1 MDVSAELVAEM
12 SVPGAGLRRLRMSWE
27 EFLELPGDLR
37 TEWVDG
43 EVVVSPPVGGDH
55 GVATTRLGSV
65 LTGALP
71 GLLVGSEVGV
81 WLPRNRLRGPDLVA
95 FPSMPTGTFLEEAP
109 VLVVEVLSPS
119 TRAEDTIR
127 KSPEYASAGIS
138 QYWVVDPEA
147 RSLEVFSNADGRWEP
162 LLRLD
167 EQHPTGE
174 VTVGDHG
181 VVPLD
186 LTWILPT

>member
-1 MDVSAELVAEM
+1 VSAELIAEM

-55 GVATTRLGSV
+55 GVATTRLGAV
-65 LTGALP
+65 LTAALP
-71 GLLVGSEVGV
+71 GLLVGTEVGV

-95 FPSMPTGTFLEEAP
+95 FASMPATRFLEETP

-147 RSLEVFSNADGRWEP
+147 RSLEVFSNVDGRWEP
-162 LLRLD
+162 QLRLD

-174 VTVGDHG
+174 VTVGEHG

-186 LTWILPT
+186 LAWILPS

>member
-1 MDVSAELVAEM
+1 
-12 SVPGAGLRRLRMSWE
+12 MSWE

-65 LTGALP
+65 LTAALP
-71 GLLVGSEVGV
+71 GLLVGTEVGV

-95 FPSMPTGTFLEEAP
+95 FASMPTTAFLEQTP

-147 RSLEVFSNADGRWEP
+147 RSLEVFSNADGHWEP

-174 VTVGDHG
+174 VPVGEHG

-186 LTWILPT
+186 LAWILPS